1 MDLSAHIDGD
11 GPPFDSPDTLLNALR
26 DHPDWDESRR
36 EALFDR
42 LIGRFPRALVI
53 AAVRSRLGDLSGAD
67 AEATLRVV
75 EAEDAPDLFQT
86 LADAVRNQPNLPPER
101 AREALA
107 LLQGVGLLDHD
118 PALAERWTNLNEA
131 IDDSGSLAE
140 LAAQLD
146 EGPDAAWI
154 ALQGLEAI
162 EPSVRAEIVA
172 GLADQPVSPGLI
184 AFLRMLAFTHEP
196 TTRAAALDALERL
209 PGEHPGVA
217 DAWAEIAVDHPEAEV
232 AGRARNWLGCAAGT
246 SLDRVMQPDRDGPRL
261 RRSLVTALDG
271 QGRGTIVLVAED
283 GGAWTASAFLCD
295 VFDGVRE
302 AVGRIG
308 RDRDDA
314 EAFLAEFASQPD
326 RDAVADVPEL
336 AIGLLAG
343 SLMLC
348 GPESSPALR
357 FWLERTVGPGFRPG
371 PFPGSPGLDDGEVAP
386 SARAAE
392 PARDVLDAC
401 TDWLDDSDLTYDLA
415 EELLLRDGGAAPDPV
430 RDSGAFR
437 YLFEHRLQGRLELYR
452 RMLLWMASFW
462 RSSQAPELSNAA
474 RMLAAQLADPQFD
487 VPGHPFIVALI
498 RRNLERAQADLRQG
512 IDLRD
517 PRTRARQARLDWP

>member
-1 MDLSAHIDGD
+1 
-11 GPPFDSPDTLLNALR
+11 
-26 DHPDWDESRR
+26 
-36 EALFDR
+36 
-42 LIGRFPRALVI
+42 
-53 AAVRSRLGDLSGAD
+53 
-67 AEATLRVV
+67 
-75 EAEDAPDLFQT
+75 
-86 LADAVRNQPNLPPER
+86 
-101 AREALA
+101 
-107 LLQGVGLLDHD
+107 
-118 PALAERWTNLNEA
+118 
-131 IDDSGSLAE
+131 

-154 ALQGLEAI
+154 ALQGLGAI
-162 EPSVRAEIVA
+162 EPSVQVEIVS
-172 GLADQPVSPGLI
+172 GLADQPATPGLI

-209 PGEHPGVA
+209 PGDHPGVA
-217 DAWAEIAVDHPEAEV
+217 DAWAEIAADHPEAEV
-232 AGRARNWLGCAAGT
+232 AERARERLVGT
-246 SLDRVMQPDRDGPRL
+246 VELSLNRVKKTSCDGPRL
-261 RRSLVTALDG
+261 CRSLVTALDG
-271 QGRGTIVLVAED
+271 QGKGTIVLVAED
-283 GGAWTASAFLCD
+283 AGTWTASAFLCD
-295 VFDGVRE
+295 VFEGVRE

-314 EAFLAEFASQPD
+314 EGFLAEFASQPD
-326 RDAVADVPEL
+326 HDAVLDVPEL

-343 SLMLC
+343 SLLLC

-357 FWLERTVGPGFRPG
+357 FWLERTVGPGFQPG
-371 PFPGSPGLDDGEVAP
+371 PFPGSLGLDVDDAETVP
-386 SARAAE
+386 LARAAE

-401 TDWLDDSDLTYDLA
+401 ADWLDDSDLTYDLA
-415 EELLLRDGGAAPDPV
+415 EELLFRDGGAPPDPV

-462 RSSQAPELSNAA
+462 RSSEAPELSNAA

-498 RRNLERAQADLRQG
+498 RRSLEHAQAGLREG

-517 PRTRARQARLDWP
+517 PQARARQSRPDWP